1 MATVDLEP
9 AASQSAP
16 AVAHEKRSISTV
28 GIISKPAVPAAADV
42 IPELLAWLANRAIRV
57 RYDERTALYAG
68 RRDGLPREEVPEGC
82 DLVIVLGGDG
92 TLLSAARAIGG
103 RQIPLFAV
111 NLGGLGFLTAIT
123 IDELYPEL
131 ERALRG
137 EHRIGRRKLL
147 HAEVHRGDTVIS
159 RYEALNDVV
168 LTKAAIARIIDLD
181 TYVDSQLVC
190 AYKAD
195 GLIVSTPTGST
206 AYSLSAGGPI
216 IFPSV
221 PTICLT
227 PICPHMLTYRPVL
240 VAETSEVEI
249 LCRGEDES
257 VFLTIDGQ
265 IGEPL
270 KKDDRVICRT
280 SEYALHLIRP
290 PRMMFFDVLRQKL
303 KWGER

>member
-1 MATVDLEP
+1 MPTTKPPATSHQPP
-9 AASQSAP
+9 ATAI
-16 AVAHEKRSISTV
+16 KTV
-28 GIISKPAVPAAADV
+28 GIIAKPAVPAAADV
-42 IPELLAWLANRAIRV
+42 VPRLLAWLESRGIRL
-57 RYDERTALYAG
+57 RYDEFTAFYAA
-68 RRDGLPREEVPEGC
+68 RPDGLPRGDVPAGC

-103 RQIPLFAV
+103 REIPLFAV

-147 HAEVHRGDTVIS
+147 HAEVRRGGTLVS

-168 LTKAAIARIIDLD
+168 LSKAAIARMIDLD
-181 TYVDSQLVC
+181 AFVDQQFMC

-227 PICPHMLTYRPVL
+227 PICPHMLTNRPVL
-240 VAETSEVEI
+240 VSEASVVEVR
-249 LCRGEDES
+249 CGGEDCS
-257 VFLTIDGQ
+257 VYLTIDGQ

-270 KKDDRVICRT
+270 MKGDSVICRS